1 VAIYPGRDRRRVR
14 LRSHPREARLAS
26 GSVQGSFRNTG
37 PPDVSWSASRVPL
50 RLLDV
55 EQHENGGDND
65 DIQEQPDNGDRVVG
79 IALVARRVFRQ
90 RR

>member
-1 VAIYPGRDRRRVR
+1 MGRFRLNRFRTVFRR
-14 LRSHPREARLAS
+14 EDAR
-26 GSVQGSFRNTG
+26 

-50 RLLDV
+50 RRVVLRWSAKRLLDV